1 MADILLG
8 GEVVDETLARRQL
21 MALDNSQ
28 LVGL

>member
-8 GEVVDETLARRQL
+8 GEVVDEALARRQP
-21 MALDNSQ
+21 MALDNPL